1 MQCIPCP
8 CSPSGGPGAELCQ
21 YYEEYDRTGTDA
33 VIAHGIYSL
42 DDLKAFGKDKGWCPY
57 FLARHVINH
66 ANILIYNYQYVLD
79 PKVAGLV
86 SKELEA
92 ESIVVFD
99 EVRG

>member
-1 MQCIPCP
+1 M
-8 CSPSGGPGAELCQ
+8 EN
-21 YYEEYDRTGTDA
+21 
-33 VIAHGIYSL
+33 GIYSL
-42 DDLKAFGKDKGWCPY
+42 DDLKEFGEQQGWCPY

-86 SKELEA
+86 SKELES

-99 EVRG
+99 EAHNIDNVCIEALSVDLDENT